1 MARNNMRIAIIG
13 GHLSPALSVIDA
25 LPKDKDVI
33 FIGRKQV
40 LEGDKAVSLEEKVIT
55 EKGIPFYPITTGRL
69 QRRITR
75 HTLFSLLKLPV
86 GVQQA
91 LSLLKKTCPDVVL
104 SFGSYVSLP
113 VVFASFLRS
122 IPIVIHEQTLEAGLA
137 NRIAARFATK
147 ICISWES
154 SRRFFPK
161 EKTVL
166 TGNPIRKFSLGAGS
180 SFAGQI
186 SNEKLPL
193 LYITGGSLGSH
204 AINLLIDGCIEQ
216 LLDKH
221 LVYHQT
227 GDAREFNDFERLE
240 NRKKQLSELK
250 QSRYTLTKFVSS
262 DDIGVLLKQAD
273 LVVGRSGINTVSELL
288 YFEKSALL
296 IPLPFSQ
303 RKEQKKNALFLER
316 IGLAKVVEQNGLT
329 SEILYSQIEERLRH
343 KLMPT
348 KEVGVLSNLLQKA
361 AENVVEVIEDVAKFP
376 SH

>member
-1 MARNNMRIAIIG
+1 M
-13 GHLSPALSVIDA
+13 
-25 LPKDKDVI
+25 
-33 FIGRKQV
+33 
-40 LEGDKAVSLEEKVIT
+40 
-55 EKGIPFYPITTGRL
+55 
-69 QRRITR
+69 
-75 HTLFSLLKLPV
+75 
-86 GVQQA
+86 
-91 LSLLKKTCPDVVL
+91 
-104 SFGSYVSLP
+104 SLP

-154 SRRFFPK
+154 SRRFFPA

-166 TGNPIRKFSLGAGS
+166 TGNPIRKF
-180 SFAGQI
+180 QI
-186 SNEKLPL
+186 SNYKYPMSNGRKKLI
-193 LYITGGSLGSH
+193 YVTGGSLGSH
-204 AINLLIDGCIEQ
+204 AINLLIDGCIER
-216 LLDKH
+216 LLDEH
-221 LVYHQT
+221 LIYHQT

-250 QSRYTLTKFVSS
+250 QSRYTLTKFVSA

-288 YFEKSALL
+288 YFEKSAIL

-316 IGLAKVVEQNGLT
+316 IGLAKVVEQDGLT

-343 KLMPT
+343 KLTPT

-361 AENVVEVIEDVAKFP
+361 AENVVKVIGDVAKFP

>member
-1 MARNNMRIAIIG
+1 MAINNMRIAIIG

-25 LPKDKDVI
+25 LPKDNDVI

-40 LEGDKAVSLEEKVIT
+40 LEGDKAISLEEKVIT

-91 LSLLKKTCPDVVL
+91 LSLLKKTSPDIVL

-154 SRRFFPK
+154 SRRFFPA

-166 TGNPIRKFSLGAGS
+166 TGNPIRKF
-180 SFAGQI
+180 QI
-186 SNEKLPL
+186 SNYKYPMSNGRKKLI
-193 LYITGGSLGSH
+193 YVTGGSLGSH
-204 AINLLIDGCIEQ
+204 AINLLIDGCIER
-216 LLDKH
+216 LLDEH
-221 LVYHQT
+221 LIYHQT

-250 QSRYTLTKFVSS
+250 QSRYTLTKFVSA

-288 YFEKSALL
+288 YFEKSAIL

-316 IGLAKVVEQNGLT
+316 IGLAKVVEQDGLT

-343 KLMPT
+343 KLTPT

-361 AENVVEVIEDVAKFP
+361 AENVVKVIGDVAKFP

>member
-1 MARNNMRIAIIG
+1 M
-13 GHLSPALSVIDA
+13 
-25 LPKDKDVI
+25 
-33 FIGRKQV
+33 
-40 LEGDKAVSLEEKVIT
+40 LEGDKAISLEEKVIT

-91 LSLLKKTCPDVVL
+91 LSLLKKTSPDIVL

-154 SRRFFPK
+154 SRRFFPA

-166 TGNPIRKFSLGAGS
+166 TGNPIRKF
-180 SFAGQI
+180 QI
-186 SNEKLPL
+186 SNYKYPMSNGRKKLI
-193 LYITGGSLGSH
+193 YVTGGSLGSH
-204 AINLLIDGCIEQ
+204 AINLLIDGCIER
-216 LLDKH
+216 LLDEH
-221 LVYHQT
+221 LIYHQT

-250 QSRYTLTKFVSS
+250 QSRYTLTKFVSA

-288 YFEKSALL
+288 YFEKSAIL

-316 IGLAKVVEQNGLT
+316 IGLAKVVEQDGLT
-329 SEILYSQIEERLRH
+329 SEILYSKIEERLRH
-343 KLMPT
+343 KLTPT

-361 AENVVEVIEDVAKFP
+361 AENVVKVIGDVAKFP